1 MKYPGISLL
10 GRYGYPHMSVSV
22 RCGWGVGVGLGEW
35 WGMSSI
41 GGGVVPVS
49 SWGGVGALSLGVG
62 ICVGEW
68 GSGVCLVLVVIISG
82 VGSYVMFDVVV
93 GEGSGGF

>member
-1 MKYPGISLL
+1 
-10 GRYGYPHMSVSV
+10 MSVSV
-22 RCGWGVGVGLGEW
+22 KGGWGVGVGLGEW

-49 SWGGVGALSLGVG
+49 SWGGVVALSLGVG

-68 GSGVCLVLVVIISG
+68 GSGVCLVLVVIMFG
-82 VGSYVMFDVVV
+82 VGSYVMFGFVV
-93 GEGSGGF
+93 GEGFGGF